1 MGRSAGSRRSTRAGH
16 EGLRGDGRRRR
27 PVPRHPRGRV
37 LQHARALGLW
47 EDHHPADDRRLRGAH
62 PRHRLPQR
70 LGRHRPASVQAGRE
84 HGVPV
89 LRAVPAPQR
98 VRERGVRPSPSEGG
112 QGRDRDPGERDHEAR
127 GPGRVRE
134 AQTGADVRR
143 PAATGGARARPREQ
157 PQGAAPRRAARGA
170 RPEAPQADA
179 ARAEAHPVRGR
190 HHVHLRDAR
199 PGRGH
204 DDVQPPGRDASGQDR
219 ADRASRGGLRE
230 PADRVRGRVPGRVE
244 HARGRAEGGR
254 ERGRDRA
261 ALGRRRGAPPR
272 RSRAV
277 PNRVGREGGRASRE
291 GAHRHRRRQR
301 DPGRLQQHLGP
312 APYVDVHRRQPPV
325 QGRGTERSHLDGVGA
340 EPRHHAA
347 APPGRAGP
355 SVLAVGAH
363 FRGAAAGGTLPGGG
377 AMSERDDRARMDQ
390 MLQDAMRKR
399 LSRRSVLKGAG
410 VGVAG
415 VSLASLL
422 AACGEEEGGGGGNGG
437 ASMEPSTIFSGQ
449 DAEQHVEF
457 ANWPLYIDKARD
469 DEGNAI
475 RPSIEKFTEDT
486 GITVN
491 YQEDIQSNE
500 EFFAKVQPQL
510 ANGDPTGYDI
520 MVITNGRYMKAL
532 IDNGW
537 MLPLDPAKRPN
548 FDANAANWAKDP
560 TFDPGNAHSMAW
572 QSGITGIGV
581 NHDLLKGEVTKMDDL
596 LDETKVPSDSVG
608 MIPGD
613 APDWVMINLGIDPET
628 SGPEEW
634 RQAADWLQRLKDAP
648 TFRKFYDQGYID
660 HMLART
666 ISAFLPL

>member
-1 MGRSAGSRRSTRAGH
+1 
-16 EGLRGDGRRRR
+16 
-27 PVPRHPRGRV
+27 
-37 LQHARALGLW
+37 
-47 EDHHPADDRRLRGAH
+47 
-62 PRHRLPQR
+62 
-70 LGRHRPASVQAGRE
+70 
-84 HGVPV
+84 
-89 LRAVPAPQR
+89 
-98 VRERGVRPSPSEGG
+98 
-112 QGRDRDPGERDHEAR
+112 
-127 GPGRVRE
+127 
-134 AQTGADVRR
+134 
-143 PAATGGARARPREQ
+143 
-157 PQGAAPRRAARGA
+157 
-170 RPEAPQADA
+170 
-179 ARAEAHPVRGR
+179 
-190 HHVHLRDAR
+190 
-199 PGRGH
+199 
-204 DDVQPPGRDASGQDR
+204 
-219 ADRASRGGLRE
+219 
-230 PADRVRGRVPGRVE
+230 
-244 HARGRAEGGR
+244 
-254 ERGRDRA
+254 
-261 ALGRRRGAPPR
+261 
-272 RSRAV
+272 
-277 PNRVGREGGRASRE
+277 
-291 GAHRHRRRQR
+291 
-301 DPGRLQQHLGP
+301 
-312 APYVDVHRRQPPV
+312 
-325 QGRGTERSHLDGVGA
+325 
-340 EPRHHAA
+340 
-347 APPGRAGP
+347 
-355 SVLAVGAH
+355 
-363 FRGAAAGGTLPGGG
+363 
-377 AMSERDDRARMDQ
+377 MSERDDRARMDQ

-437 ASMEPSTIFSGQ
+437 ASMDPSKIFSGQ

-469 DEGNAI
+469 DEGNVI

-532 IDNGW
+532 IDAGW
-537 MLPLDPAKRPN
+537 VLPLDPAKRPN
-548 FDANAANWAKDP
+548 FDANAASWAKDP
-560 TFDPGNAHSMAW
+560 TFDSGNAHSMAW

-596 LDETKVPSDSVG
+596 LDETKVPPDSVG

-660 HMLART
+660 DMLAGT
-666 ISAFLPL
+666 ISAFLAWSGDVLGYKLWYGYDNLDFVFPEGGALLWIDNMMITSTAEHPVSAYTLMDYVYQPEIATMITEWVLYMSPVTATQGLILQHAEEAEADGAKGLANKLYQTAKSPYLYPTDEFLARTSFGFSDWNDETAGEWDAIFNPIIYG